1 MKKKIILG
9 VFLLLGAVVETAE
22 ASYWQ
27 HQATLQ
33 GPGGCV
39 EEHYSCERGFG
50 FAFCQV
56 GSTRVVITCPP
67 GGGNPSG
74 GLQTIEPS
82 N

>member
-33 GPGGCV
+33 GW
-39 EEHYSCERGFG
+39 
-50 FAFCQV
+50 
-56 GSTRVVITCPP
+56 
-67 GGGNPSG
+67 
-74 GLQTIEPS
+74 
-82 N
+82 